1 MPKLLVVIASTR
13 PGRIGL
19 PLGQWAAE
27 EAGRHGGFEVAV
39 ADLAELNLPMLDEPN
54 HPRMGK
60 YTKEHTIKWASMVDS
75 ADAFLFVV
83 PEYNYGPPPSLL
95 NAISYLYW
103 EWAYKPAGF
112 VSYGGMGA
120 GLRSVQELKLT
131 LTAVRM
137 MPIADGV
144 AIPFVMKQV
153 QEGKFSSTPII
164 DATLP
169 FHLEEV
175 LRWAKAMEPLR
186 AGVPERRREL
196 PPGAPPPPPG
206 GPGPSS
212 SGLPGNQPPPG
223 AKPHGA

>member
-13 PGRIGL
+13 PGRVGL
-19 PLGQWAAE
+19 PVGQWAAE
-27 EAGRHGGFEVAV
+27 EAAKQGGFEVEI
-39 ADLAELNLPMLDEPN
+39 ADLAELNLPLLDEPN
-54 HPRMGK
+54 HPRMAK
-60 YTKEHTIKWASMVDS
+60 YTKEHTSKWASLVDS

-144 AIPFVMKQV
+144 AIPFVMKQI
-153 QEGKFSSTPII
+153 QDGKFASTPII
-164 DATLP
+164 DAALP
-169 FHLEEV
+169 FHLDEV
-175 LRWAKAMEPLR
+175 LRWTKAMEPLR

-196 PPGAPPPPPG
+196 PPGAPPPGGPGAPG
-206 GPGPSS
+206 GPG
-212 SGLPGNQPPPG
+212 GPPPVISG
-223 AKPHGA
+223 APPQNA

>member
-13 PGRIGL
+13 PGRLGL
-19 PLGQWAAE
+19 PIGNWAVEGAK
-27 EAGRHGGFEVAV
+27 AHGGFDVEV
-39 ADLAELNLPMLDEPN
+39 ADLAELNLPLLDEPG

-60 YTKEHTIKWASMVDS
+60 YTKEHTQDWARRVEQ
-75 ADAFLFVV
+75 ADAFLFVT

-103 EWAYKPAGF
+103 EWAYKAAGF

-144 AIPFVMKQV
+144 AIPFVMKDV
-153 QEGKFSSTPII
+153 KDGVFSSNPIV

-169 FHLEEV
+169 FHLNEL
-175 LRWAKAMEPLR
+175 LRWTEAMAPLR

-196 PPGAPPPPPG
+196 PPGAPPPPGGPG
-206 GPGPSS
+206 GP
-212 SGLPGNQPPPG
+212 SGPG
-223 AKPHGA
+223 APKPA